1 MVLDKYL
8 AAVKQRLEKA
18 TPGPWHAKNKLDF
31 YDIII
36 ENESVWVAT
45 LFKHE
50 DSTSNADLI
59 TNAPTDLKTLI
70 EIVEKQQAA
79 LNYCIGEA
87 AHALNRGTGGKS
99 EACMLVEMTAWRCL
113 AECEKLVGG
122 K

>member
-1 MVLDKYL
+1 MSLDKFI

-36 ENESVWVAT
+36 ENESAWVAT

-50 DSTSNADLI
+50 DSKSNADLI
-59 TNAPTDLKTLI
+59 TNAPTDLKTLL

-87 AHALNRGTGGKS
+87 AHALNSDTGGES
-99 EACMLVEMTAWRCL
+99 GACMLVEMAASSCL
-113 AECEKLVGG
+113 AECDKIVSG